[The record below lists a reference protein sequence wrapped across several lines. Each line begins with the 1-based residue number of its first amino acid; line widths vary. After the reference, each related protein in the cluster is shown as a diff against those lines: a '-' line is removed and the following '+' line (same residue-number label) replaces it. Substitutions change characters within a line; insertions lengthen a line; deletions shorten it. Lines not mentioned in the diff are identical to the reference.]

1 MDDSRMK
8 VGGRRIEVGLA
19 RRRSAWEHDVA
30 VDQSSEAR
38 FEYSI
43 QNGRASLLL

>member
-1 MDDSRMK
+1 MDGSRMK